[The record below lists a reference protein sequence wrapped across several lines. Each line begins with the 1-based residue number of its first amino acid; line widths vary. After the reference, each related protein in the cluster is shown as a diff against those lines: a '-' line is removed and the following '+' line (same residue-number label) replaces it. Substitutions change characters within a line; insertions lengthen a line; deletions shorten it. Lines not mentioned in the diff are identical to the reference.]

1 VTDLSTAEQII
12 HLEGGP
18 LNGQAFEGCF
28 LGRRLVWP
36 DDRADGGDYLL
47 TLVKSAGPSR
57 MTLELDTAAA
67 AIVTGPSVRAPGG
80 MVRSAGISSSADGL
94 TGFVDCGLAEAAHA
108 STTLHHDHEG
118 TR

>member
-47 TLVKSAGPSR
+47 TLVKSAGPTAPEDRTYTWHPHEQS
-57 MTLELDTAAA
+57 AAA
-67 AIVTGPSVRAPGG
+67 
-80 MVRSAGISSSADGL
+80 
-94 TGFVDCGLAEAAHA
+94 
-108 STTLHHDHEG
+108 
-118 TR
+118 